1 MFKEIVCFA
10 EDKLKKSIVTLKTEF
25 SKLILNKA
33 NLKLL
38 DDVSIIYYGE
48 KYRLDQ
54 LSVMMIE
61 SANIASIKPFDKKNL
76 SLICKEIVDLKMD
89 LNPFVVGDIIK
100 VSFPKLTSER
110 RDLFVKKMK
119 KHGEDTKISM
129 RNIRRLAN
137 QKIKILLKDG
147 ELSKDD
153 ERKVLLEIQNLVD
166 KYIGIVDEMVE
177 KKEAELLKV

>member
-1 MFKEIVCFA
+1 MFKEIVCFT
-10 EDKLKKSIVTLKTEF
+10 EDKLKKSIVTLKADF
-25 SKLILNKA
+25 SKLVLNKA

-38 DDVSIIYYGE
+38 DDVSILYYGE

-61 SANIASIKPFDKKNL
+61 SASVASIKPFDKKNL

-89 LNPFVVGDIIK
+89 LNPFVSGDLIK

-110 RDLFVKKMK
+110 RELFVKKMK
-119 KHGEDTKISM
+119 KSGEDTKVSM

-137 QKIKILLKDG
+137 QKVKALLKDG
-147 ELSKDD
+147 NMSKDD
-153 ERKVLLEIQNLVD
+153 ERKVLLDIQNLVD
-166 KYIGIVDEMVE
+166 KYIDVVDNMVV
-177 KKEAELLKV
+177 KKEDELLKL